1 MFSVFDLEVKQVRTT
16 AHIIDAVEKLIKNMI
31 PEIPISFV
39 NAWESKSIFTIWR
52 KSRRVFFY
60 QSRQKNIV
68 IDSNVNEVLERT
80 LVAHELGHAVLHAQ
94 IAMMKGFQE
103 MEVLYWSIQCISG
116 SQIS

>member
-1 MFSVFDLEVKQVRTT
+1 MRTT

-80 LVAHELGHAVLHAQ
+80 LVAHELGHAVCKSFLNTNNRRCTDYVGQCPNKKCRRTGVCRFLH
-94 IAMMKGFQE
+94 
-103 MEVLYWSIQCISG
+103 
-116 SQIS
+116 